1 MVTKRANAR
10 QRAEGADA
18 RSQNLLAA
26 QAIEAQS
33 GDPNFM
39 TSLARGLAVLSAF
52 DEQHPRLTIGQ
63 VSARTGIP
71 RAAVRRCLY
80 TLERL
85 GYAAGGPLFELSPKV
100 LTLGHGQLAALPLS
114 AGAQNVLDRCRD
126 ELQESCSLGRLDGD
140 DLVYIARS
148 ERVRIMSIALHVGSR
163 LPAHC
168 TSMGRVLLA
177 QLSEAELDAYLG
189 RSVLEPRTA
198 RTVTSKPRL
207 RELIASVRRAQ
218 YAVVDQELELGLR
231 SIAVPVFDANDRV
244 IAALNAGTPSARVP
258 LKELVQRFLPVLR
271 TAAEELRR

>member
-1 MVTKRANAR
+1 VSAR
-10 QRAEGADA
+10 QRPENAEA
-18 RSQNLLAA
+18 RGQNVLPVH
-26 QAIEAQS
+26 AIDAQS

-52 DEQHPRLTIGQ
+52 DEQQPRSTIGQ

-85 GYAAGGPLFELSPKV
+85 GYVEGGPLFELTPKV
-100 LTLGHGQLAALPLS
+100 LTLGHAQLAALPL
-114 AGAQNVLDRCRD
+114 ARGAQAVLDRCRD
-126 ELQESCSLGRLDGD
+126 ALQESCSLGKLEGD
-140 DLVYIARS
+140 ELVYIARS
-148 ERVRIMSIALHVGSR
+148 ERVRIMSVALHVGSR
-163 LPAHC
+163 LPAYC

-177 QLSEAELDAYLG
+177 QLSEAGLDAYLA

-198 RTVTSKPRL
+198 RTITSKQRL

-231 SIAVPVFDANDRV
+231 SIAVPVFDAKGRV

-258 LKELVQRFLPVLR
+258 LKELIQRFLPALR
-271 TAAEELRR
+271 AAAEELRQ

>member
-1 MVTKRANAR
+1 VVTKRANAR
-10 QRAEGADA
+10 QRSEGAEP
-18 RSQNLLAA
+18 RGQSVLPVH
-26 QAIEAQS
+26 AIEAQS

-39 TSLARGLAVLSAF
+39 TSLARGLAVLSSF
-52 DEQHPRLTIGQ
+52 DEQHPRLTIAQ

-85 GYAAGGPLFELSPKV
+85 GYVAGGPLFELAPKV
-100 LTLGHGQLAALPLS
+100 LTLGHAQLAALPLS
-114 AGAQNVLDRCRD
+114 AGAQSVLDRCRD
-126 ELQESCSLGRLDGD
+126 ELQESCSLGKLDGD

-148 ERVRIMSIALHVGSR
+148 ERVRIMSIALQVGSR
-163 LPAHC
+163 LPAYC

-177 QLSEAELDAYLG
+177 QLSDAELDAYIG
-189 RSVLEPRTA
+189 RSVLEQRTA
-198 RTVTSKPRL
+198 RTVSSKQRL

-231 SIAVPVFDANDRV
+231 SIAVPVFDAKGRV

-271 TAAEELRR
+271 AAADELRH